1 MCYLKGIVNGNMFSV
16 IKKVKQYLIDIGL
29 LKWISDE
36 NYIKSMYKKKM
47 HENLNLSNPVTFNEK
62 LQWLK
67 LYNRKPEYTKMVD
80 KYDVKKYVSN
90 IIGEEYVIPTLGIW
104 DKFSDIDFNKLPEKF
119 VLKCTHDSGGLLI
132 CKDKSKLNL
141 KKEKLRFDLIMKR
154 NYYYRCREWP
164 YKNVEPRII
173 AEPYLEDK
181 EYGELRDYKFFVFSR
196 KVKSMFIASNRQG
209 KGDTY
214 FDFFDENFNHLDV
227 QNGHPNAPE
236 IPQRPKQF
244 EKMIELAKKIAKD
257 EPQIRIDFYE
267 VDGKIYFG
275 EITFFH
281 WSGMVAFEPS
291 KWDRIFGD
299 YIELP
304 LNSNIEEEEIDE

>member
-1 MCYLKGIVNGNMFSV
+1 MFNV
-16 IKKVKQYLIDIGL
+16 IKKGKQYLIDIGI

-36 NYIKSMYKKKM
+36 KYVKRMYKKKL
-47 HENLNLSNPVTFNEK
+47 NKDLNLDNPVTFNEK

-67 LYNRKPEYTKMVD
+67 LYNRKPEQTKMVD
-80 KYDVKKYVSN
+80 KCDVKEYVSN
-90 IIGEEYVIPTLGIW
+90 IIGKEYIIPTLGVW
-104 DKFSDIDFNKLPEKF
+104 DKFSDIDFDKLPDKF

-164 YKNVEPRII
+164 YKNVKPRII

-181 EYGELRDYKFFVFSR
+181 EYGELRDYKFFVFSG

-209 KGDTY
+209 DGDTY
-214 FDFFDENFNHLDV
+214 FDFFDENFNHLEV
-227 QNGHPNAPE
+227 TNGHPNAPQMPE
-236 IPQRPKQF
+236 KPKNF
-244 EKMIELAKKIAKD
+244 EKMIELAERIGKD

-267 VDGKIYFG
+267 VDGKVYFG

-281 WSGMVAFEPS
+281 WSGMVAFDPEE
-291 KWDRIFGD
+291 WDKTFGE
-299 YIELP
+299 YIKLP
-304 LNSNIEEEEIDE
+304 LNEKNKGEKYK

>member
-1 MCYLKGIVNGNMFSV
+1 MFNV
-16 IKKVKQYLIDIGL
+16 IKKGKQYLIDIGI

-36 NYIKSMYKKKM
+36 KYVKRMYKKKL
-47 HENLNLSNPVTFNEK
+47 NKDLNLDNPVTFNEK

-67 LYNRKPEYTKMVD
+67 LYNRKPEQTKMVD
-80 KYDVKKYVSN
+80 KCDVKEYVSN
-90 IIGEEYVIPTLGIW
+90 VIGKEYIIPTLGVW
-104 DKFSDIDFNKLPEKF
+104 DKFSDIDFDKLPDKF

-164 YKNVEPRII
+164 YKNVKPRII

-181 EYGELRDYKFFVFSR
+181 EYGELRDYKFFVFSG

-209 KGDTY
+209 DGDTY
-214 FDFFDENFNHLDV
+214 FDFFDENFNHLEV
-227 QNGHPNAPE
+227 TNGHPNAPQMPE
-236 IPQRPKQF
+236 KPKNF
-244 EKMIELAKKIAKD
+244 EKMIELAERIGKD

-267 VDGKIYFG
+267 VDGKVYFG

-281 WSGMVAFEPS
+281 WSGMVAFDPEE
-291 KWDRIFGD
+291 WDKTFGE
-299 YIELP
+299 YIKLP
-304 LNSNIEEEEIDE
+304 LNEKNKGEKYK